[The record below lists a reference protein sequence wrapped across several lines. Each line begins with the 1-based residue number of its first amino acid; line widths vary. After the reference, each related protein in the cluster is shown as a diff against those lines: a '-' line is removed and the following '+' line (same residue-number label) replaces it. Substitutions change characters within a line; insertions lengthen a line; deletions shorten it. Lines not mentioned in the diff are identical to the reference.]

1 MLKYRN
7 FGKKSLNEIKDKL
20 QQLGL
25 GLGMK
30 FDPGLVETPVSGVD
44 GATSMNGAGAE

>member
-7 FGKKSLNEIKDKL
+7 FGKKSLNEIKEKL

-30 FDPGLVETPVSGVD
+30 FDAGLVDMPAAGVD
-44 GATSMNGAGAE
+44 GASPNGASAE